1 MERKREE
8 NLTKILLLNN
18 LTDINASDVLNK
30 SITNIFKDLMTEP
43 NNTDPIIET
52 EVIEYLEQITQRMHK
67 IDKTIIKIET

>member
-1 MERKREE
+1 MEKKREE

-43 NNTDPIIET
+43 NNTDPKIET
-52 EVIEYLEQITQRMHK
+52 EVIEYLEQITQRMHE
-67 IDKTIIKIET
+67 IDKPRIKN